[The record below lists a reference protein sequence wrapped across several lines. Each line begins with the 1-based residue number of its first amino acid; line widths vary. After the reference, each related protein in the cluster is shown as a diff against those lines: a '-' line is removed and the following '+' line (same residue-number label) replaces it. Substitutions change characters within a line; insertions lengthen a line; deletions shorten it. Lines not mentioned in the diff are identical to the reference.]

1 MRWVLVNP
9 HLGPVLG
16 GIQKDM
22 LCLARE
28 FLAQGDRLSVGHSYA
43 TMVPGGESGG

>member
-1 MRWVLVNP
+1 MTVKWVMVNP

-22 LCLARE
+22 LYLARE
-28 FLAQGDRLSVGHSYA
+28 FIGLCDQVAFLSNY
-43 TMVPGGESGG
+43 